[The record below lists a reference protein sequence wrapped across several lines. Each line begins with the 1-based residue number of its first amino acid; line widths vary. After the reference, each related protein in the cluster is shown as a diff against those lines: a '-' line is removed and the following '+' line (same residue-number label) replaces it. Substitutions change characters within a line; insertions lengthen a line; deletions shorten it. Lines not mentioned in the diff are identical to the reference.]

1 MEGRRYERVA
11 VAIREEITE
20 IIAYEL
26 EDPRLSGL
34 EVTDVQ
40 VSPDMKKCVV
50 TVFTGVEG
58 EESEKLI
65 QLLRAAKGFLRNELS
80 QRVDIHHIPELYFD
94 AALNLGSRDRVNQ
107 LLKRMR
113 RGRPKD

>member
-1 MEGRRYERVA
+1 MIG
-11 VAIREEITE
+11 
-20 IIAYEL
+20 YEL
-26 EDPRLSGL
+26 EDPRLAGL

-50 TVFTGVEG
+50 TVFTGVDG

-65 QLLRAAKGFLRNELS
+65 NLLRSAKGFLRNELS
-80 QRVDIHHIPELYFD
+80 QRVDIHHVPDLYFD
-94 AALNLGSRDRVNQ
+94 AALNLGSRERVNQ
-107 LLKRMR
+107 LLKRVR